1 MQTTMNDTHKD
12 QLDRITR
19 YADIILKQTGK
30 AVRPF
35 REDGWVNLL
44 NKYGTT
50 RDTSEQYHFVEEAAV
65 PDDLLETIYEG
76 NGLFARIIDTPAE
89 EAVKHGFKLKNVN
102 DRCIEDFYMSA
113 LDELDWDEVATTG
126 IKWARLFG
134 GALAVMLI
142 NDGRQLDEPVD
153 WRNIQSIDDIR
164 VYDRSLIQPDYSSIY
179 SRDPRDPFGS
189 RGSRLGRPEYYNVS
203 SIYGTFTVH
212 ESRCLDFC
220 NGVLPERASSS
231 IYQLWGMPEY
241 VRINRAIRDAEVAHG
256 SAVKMLDRSVQ
267 PVYKMKD
274 LSMELATDE
283 GENRV
288 LKRLQAIDLARGMMN
303 TLVVDN
309 EGEEYD
315 FRTFQFA
322 GVSDVVD
329 VTCNYLSALT
339 CIPQTIL
346 FGRAI
351 SGMSSADN
359 TTMENYYN
367 MVDRIRRRMLRPNL
381 RYLLAV
387 IFQAGVATG
396 EIEKV
401 PPINIVFDSLWSLTE
416 AEQADLDLKRAQI
429 KQTNANTSMAYMGQQ
444 VVSPEE
450 VRKSLVKAG
459 DFEIDTTF
467 DDDDMNEEEMNEL
480 IEKIQSNG
488 GFAPAPGGDSPDA
501 APAATKLPQD
511 MTDQEIVSATL
522 ASQESTQQPPTS
534 PENQEY
540 DEEGISTTQSENH
553 GSVGVLVIK
562 DGKILVGIRNN
573 DSGNGLICGPGGHI
587 EKGETP
593 EFAAARETS
602 EEFSII
608 PNELIFIGR
617 GEAEP
622 EEGLEPYI
630 YLCTD
635 FDGIPKTD
643 GEEMTDEEFLSLE
656 DLEKAS
662 ASLFAPFAYSLKV
675 LKKELGFRVDGKRR
689 AKRKNADSAKNTLDN
704 TEKQVTIN
712 EKNSTGTNA
721 DGAPV
726 GNQNAKGPH
735 KKSGGKGYVVS
746 AKERK
751 KLNERFKGV
760 KSSKGTV
767 VKEFSDH
774 AFDRVGGR
782 AISAGRIQKML
793 DSTDTKPDKS
803 LPDRTLY
810 DFDGSRLV
818 LADDG
823 TIVTVMWIWNKRKK

>member
-1 MQTTMNDTHKD
+1 M
-12 QLDRITR
+12 
-19 YADIILKQTGK
+19 
-30 AVRPF
+30 
-35 REDGWVNLL
+35 
-44 NKYGTT
+44 
-50 RDTSEQYHFVEEAAV
+50 
-65 PDDLLETIYEG
+65 
-76 NGLFARIIDTPAE
+76 
-89 EAVKHGFKLKNVN
+89 
-102 DRCIEDFYMSA
+102 
-113 LDELDWDEVATTG
+113 
-126 IKWARLFG
+126 
-134 GALAVMLI
+134 
-142 NDGRQLDEPVD
+142 
-153 WRNIQSIDDIR
+153 
-164 VYDRSLIQPDYSSIY
+164 
-179 SRDPRDPFGS
+179 
-189 RGSRLGRPEYYNVS
+189 
-203 SIYGTFTVH
+203 
-212 ESRCLDFC
+212 
-220 NGVLPERASSS
+220 
-231 IYQLWGMPEY
+231 
-241 VRINRAIRDAEVAHG
+241 
-256 SAVKMLDRSVQ
+256 
-267 PVYKMKD
+267 
-274 LSMELATDE
+274 
-283 GENRV
+283 
-288 LKRLQAIDLARGMMN
+288 
-303 TLVVDN
+303 
-309 EGEEYD
+309 
-315 FRTFQFA
+315 
-322 GVSDVVD
+322 
-329 VTCNYLSALT
+329 
-339 CIPQTIL
+339 
-346 FGRAI
+346 
-351 SGMSSADN
+351 
-359 TTMENYYN
+359 
-367 MVDRIRRRMLRPNL
+367 
-381 RYLLAV
+381 
-387 IFQAGVATG
+387 
-396 EIEKV
+396 
-401 PPINIVFDSLWSLTE
+401 TE
-416 AEQADLDLKRAQI
+416 AEQADLDLKKAQI
-429 KQTNANTSMAYMGQQ
+429 KQTNANTSMTYMGQQ

-480 IEKIQSNG
+480 IEKIQNNG
-488 GFAPAPGGDSPDA
+488 GFAPGPGGDSPDA